1 MSNTWW
7 YSVDNNY
14 HRQVFETIVNQDGTQ
29 INRATVHCPTC
40 DVPLSGDVHECAE
53 ANPIYDILE
62 NDEYKEL
69 DPDDFT

>member
-1 MSNTWW
+1 MSNTGW
-7 YSVDNNY
+7 YSVDDNY

-40 DVPLSGDVHECAE
+40 DTPISGDVHECTE
-53 ANPIYDILE
+53 ANAIYDVLE
-62 NDEYKEL
+62 EDDYKEL